1 MAKESKVAEYSR
13 NIALIYKGKTAEQL
27 KEEQKISILA
37 HVPGL
42 INQAKDWAALE
53 ADIIKRDEAH
63 KKEVEKAF
71 EALRGR
77 LSVEACLEDCAALV
91 QGIKDISKGKP
102 CDVYPVV
109 ELEFLES
116 ENVTAEDVEK
126 AAEFEREAQALVSGI
141 KEKIENVG
149 ESIREAEA
157 RTGGSEAL
165 SKKLK
170 KLEAQRKKALLAGD
184 DLAKLNA
191 EIMALRDEIEAN
203 KMAVGIAEQD
213 AETLKE
219 HREALAE
226 VLTIAE
232 ELAAHVTAK
241 AAALFAHSKV
251 AELNQTTARLVQLA
265 QEVAD
270 AKRKTSRVV
279 GCTRRIMCNGP
290 TCGESEILLS
300 MWRGR
305 RIVPDFEGGVLPDNS
320 GVKVKVYF

>member
-1 MAKESKVAEYSR
+1 
-13 NIALIYKGKTAEQL
+13 
-27 KEEQKISILA
+27 
-37 HVPGL
+37 
-42 INQAKDWAALE
+42 
-53 ADIIKRDEAH
+53 
-63 KKEVEKAF
+63 
-71 EALRGR
+71 
-77 LSVEACLEDCAALV
+77 
-91 QGIKDISKGKP
+91 
-102 CDVYPVV
+102 
-109 ELEFLES
+109 
-116 ENVTAEDVEK
+116 VTAEDVEK

-141 KEKIENVG
+141 KEKIERVA

-165 SKKLK
+165 SKKLR

-184 DLAKLNA
+184 DLTKLNA

-226 VLTIAE
+226 VLTTAE
-232 ELAAHVTAK
+232 DFAAHVTAK

-251 AELNQTTARLVQLA
+251 AELNQTTARLVQLT

-270 AKRKTSRVV
+270 AMGKTIKMMRGS
-279 GCTRRIMCNGP
+279 RRILCNSP
-290 TCGESEILLS
+290 TCGETEILLP

-305 RIVPDFEGGVLPDNS
+305 RVFPDFEGGLLSDNS
-320 GVKVKVYF
+320 GVKVKVHFL